1 MRITRTPR
9 RSPRR
14 SSRRRSRARSTLR
27 FSLARLPR
35 VRAFSPLARRELL
48 LRDLSFAH
56 DSAAPRARDW
66 PSRAPFSQPLR
77 APATSLARERRDD
90 AVATNVPRALAPT
103 RARERRSRLVPGAS
117 RDSTRPRP
125 TTAADDAGRRSTRA
139 SDCPTRRACIGLIV
153 STYHYKHPQY
163 ECKDQRAHTRP
174 RRAPRRAPRRGA
186 DRRSSHRAGRAL
198 RSLAL
203 AWWCVCARFERVVP
217 HSRKRRSSVG
227 SSR

>member
-14 SSRRRSRARSTLR
+14 SPRRRSRAIDATVFPRASPPRSRLLTAR
-27 FSLARLPR
+27 SSRTPPPRSL
-35 VRAFSPLARRELL
+35 VRAR
-48 LRDLSFAH
+48 
-56 DSAAPRARDW
+56 SAAPRARDW

-90 AVATNVPRALAPT
+90 AVAKNVPRALAPT

-153 STYHYKHPQY
+153 STYH
-163 ECKDQRAHTRP
+163 
-174 RRAPRRAPRRGA
+174 
-186 DRRSSHRAGRAL
+186 
-198 RSLAL
+198 
-203 AWWCVCARFERVVP
+203 
-217 HSRKRRSSVG
+217 
-227 SSR
+227 